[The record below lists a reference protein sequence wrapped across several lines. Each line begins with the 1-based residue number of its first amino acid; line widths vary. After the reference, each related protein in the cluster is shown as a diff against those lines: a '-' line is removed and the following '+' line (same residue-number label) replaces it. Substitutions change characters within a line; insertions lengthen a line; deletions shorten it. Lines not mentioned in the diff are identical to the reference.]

1 MGGDFDIEIIE
12 THHSAKLD
20 APSGTA
26 LMLAD
31 EIQNAIGERE
41 YVYERASRRASRPKK
56 EIGIHSVRGGG
67 VIGEH
72 TVMIIGQHETISVT
86 HRAHDRGLFAYGA
99 LRAAEFIAD
108 KKNGFYTMKDLVS
121 SEEK

>member
-1 MGGDFDIEIIE
+1 
-12 THHSAKLD
+12 
-20 APSGTA
+20 
-26 LMLAD
+26 MLAD